1 MFANKEIAKN
11 IMYIYAIIL
20 VLNYILEPPSNYEN
34 VSKKEKKTSQPR
46 RFL

>member
-1 MFANKEIAKN
+1 MFANKEKAKN

-34 VSKKEKKTSQPR
+34 VSKKEKNPSQPR